1 LPSGLTMDDL
11 TTLEVIGCDSGF
23 WACAL
28 ESWGGDVA
36 AFLLLLGF
44 VLGCVGIVWAMW
56 ARDVMDDRD
65 RQTPRAVPPPRI
77 VAGPEL
83 CDGSW
88 VRLVEAAPNYLR
100 AEVYVDRKW
109 LPLYRNRARF
119 FEAAARTPGQLGK
132 R

>member
-1 LPSGLTMDDL
+1 MSDETMDDL
-11 TTLEVIGCDSGF
+11 STLEVIGCDSGF

-28 ESWGGDVA
+28 ERWGGDLA
-36 AFLLLLGF
+36 AFVLLVGF
-44 VLGCVGIVWAMW
+44 VVGCLCVVWVMW
-56 ARDVMDDRD
+56 AREVIDDRE
-65 RQTPRAVPPPRI
+65 RQMPRPAPRPRI

-88 VRLVEAAPNYLR
+88 VRLVEAAPDYLR

-119 FEAAARTPGQLGK
+119 FDAAMRSRDQLGT